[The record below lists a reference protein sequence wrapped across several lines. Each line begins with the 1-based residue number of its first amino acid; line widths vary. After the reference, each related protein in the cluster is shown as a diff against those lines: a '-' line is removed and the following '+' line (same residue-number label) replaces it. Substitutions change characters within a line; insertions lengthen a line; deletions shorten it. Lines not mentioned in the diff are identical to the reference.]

1 MHIVAIIVI
10 VVVAAAVQYKKR
22 RERMEVINVSTSLK
36 RKENNDQSNV
46 IYL

>member
-1 MHIVAIIVI
+1 MHIVAVIVI

-22 RERMEVINVSTSLK
+22 RGRMEVINVSRSLK

>member
-22 RERMEVINVSTSLK
+22 RGRMEVINVSTLLK

-46 IYL
+46 IYS